1 MEELS
6 KTKQAIKLMEDTGCS
21 QYAAAKKIGVSPSA
35 VSAERKR
42 IISRESRRCA
52 WCGSVQRKSKGE
64 AHE

>member
-42 IISRESRRCA
+42 IVSRESRRCA
-52 WCGSVQRKSKGE
+52 WCGSVPRKSKGE
-64 AHE
+64 VHE